1 MNATELDA
9 LIHDALH
16 ARADQLTEADLG
28 AGLPPSGTG
37 PRRLWAAPLLA
48 AAVIA
53 ALAVGTTVA
62 VRSATTGT
70 VKPASPI
77 HSSAQSAP
85 MRPMVPLPSTA
96 GGHPST
102 PTPAKA
108 PASNAV
114 STPAS
119 TVTSSAFELGYQ
131 PLWPFGSYQQ
141 SLGWQHGNPGSQPW
155 HLDAG
160 QTALAFTRSYLGFT
174 EIDRVISIEQD
185 AAGAHVGV
193 GYRNPAGT
201 LATAAVLHLVR
212 YGTGTGNPWE
222 VVGSDD
228 TTLLLETPDYG
239 STVSSPLVVGGHI
252 TGVDE
257 SIRLSA
263 RSLTGGLVSA
273 SVQSIP
279 AGGERQP
286 WHGTISFTGH
296 GVLSL
301 VASTGGHLQAVERF
315 AVQGVHT

>member
-16 ARADQLTEADLG
+16 AQADQLTEADLG

-53 ALAVGTTVA
+53 ALAAGTTVA

-77 HSSAQSAP
+77 HSAAQSTP
-85 MRPMVPLPSTA
+85 MRPMVPPLTIAS
-96 GGHPST
+96 GHPST

-108 PASNAV
+108 PG
-114 STPAS
+114 STSAS
-119 TVTSSAFELGYQ
+119 TVTPPAFALGYQ

-141 SLGWQHGNPGSQPW
+141 SLDWQHGNPGSQPW
-155 HLDAG
+155 HSDAG

-174 EIDRVISIEQD
+174 EIDRVISIKQD

-212 YGTGTGNPWE
+212 YGTGTGSPWE

-228 TTLLLETPDYG
+228 TTLSLETPDYG

-273 SVQSIP
+273 PVQPIP
-279 AGGERQP
+279 AGGDRQP
-286 WHGTISFTGH
+286 WHGRISFTGH
-296 GVLSL
+296 GVLTL

-315 AVQGVHT
+315 AIQGMHT